1 MFGQPASVPVDDFD
15 LEARF
20 QGLIA
25 RVNDKLPLTVVAVAP
40 ELAEPK
46 SFLKILKAR
55 HMNWETERYRKVFGM
70 RFNVKFPPLDQMN
83 FIMYPK
89 PGYDI
94 PIFLFFCLLTG
105 RKAICH
111 VNVNCASADVA
122 YQQKWVAPLVAA
134 QAKHGSFE
142 CDDRYPEWMQKWRT
156 PAGIFGMFPKE
167 RFSSFMNCGLEYLDI
182 YLDLARAADPVRDPE
197 QLARIGKFQGQFVED
212 IRTQDKAQGMM
223 AKMIGKDTAKR
234 IFYEVTT

>member
-1 MFGQPASVPVDDFD
+1 MFSQPAPVPVDEFD

-20 QGLIA
+20 QDLIA
-25 RVNDKLPLTVVAVAP
+25 RVNDRMPLTVVPVAP

-55 HMNWETERYRKVFGM
+55 HLNWEAERYRKVFGM
-70 RFNVKFPPLDQMN
+70 RFQMKLPPLDQMN

-111 VNVNCASADVA
+111 VNVNCASTNEA
-122 YQQKWVAPLVAA
+122 YQQKWVTPLVAA
-134 QAKHGSFE
+134 QAKYGSFE

-156 PAGIFGMFPKE
+156 PAGIYGMFPKE
-167 RFSSFMNCGLEYLDI
+167 RFAPFMSCGLEYLDI
-182 YLDLARAADPVRDPE
+182 YLDLARTAEPVQDPAG
-197 QLARIGKFQGQFVED
+197 LARIEKFQLQFVED

-223 AKMIGKDTAKR
+223 ARMIGKDTAKR

>member
-1 MFGQPASVPVDDFD
+1 MLSPAEPTAAPDFD

-20 QGLIA
+20 SELIG
-25 RVNDKLPLTVVAVAP
+25 RVHGRFPLTALPVPP

-55 HMNWETERYRKVFGM
+55 HMNWQADRFRKIFGM
-70 RFNVKFPPLDQMN
+70 RFSVKLPPLEQMN
-83 FIMYPK
+83 FIMYPA
-89 PGYDI
+89 PGYDL

-111 VNVNCASADVA
+111 VNVNCVSDDPE
-122 YQQKWVAPLVAA
+122 YHRKWVAPLVAA
-134 QAKHGSFE
+134 REKYGSFE
-142 CDDRYPEWMQKWRT
+142 CADRYPEWMQKWRT
-156 PAGIFGMFPKE
+156 PAGIYGMFQKE
-167 RFSSFMNCGLEYLDI
+167 RFDGFMRCGLEYLDI
-182 YLDLARAADPVRDPE
+182 YLALARQAEPVQDPAGLDR
-197 QLARIGKFQGQFVED
+197 LGQFQRQFIAD

-223 AKMIGKDTAKR
+223 SKMIGKDTARR